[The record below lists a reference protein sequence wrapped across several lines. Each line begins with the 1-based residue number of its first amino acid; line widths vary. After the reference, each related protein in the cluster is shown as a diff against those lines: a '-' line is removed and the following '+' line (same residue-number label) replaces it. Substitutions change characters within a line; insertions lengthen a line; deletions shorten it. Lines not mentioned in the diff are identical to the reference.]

1 MSTPSVQPSTDGPT
15 DSGPN
20 QDTVSW
26 ILQIPPAEVVFVTA
40 ILEGYEGACLTTSLD
55 REMSTLI
62 IQVPSGQV
70 ELVKEVLD
78 NIELTEGRIVQFPE
92 PEARSEDHGTSP
104 SWTTSKLEGDNPP
117 STASDSF
124 H

>member
-1 MSTPSVQPSTDGPT
+1 MSTQSAQPSTDGPA
-15 DSGPN
+15 DGGPN

-26 ILQIPPAEVVFVTA
+26 VLQIPPAEVVFVTA

-62 IQVPSGQV
+62 IQVPSGQF

-92 PEARSEDHGTSP
+92 RETRREDHGTSP
-104 SWTTSKLEGDNPP
+104 VRTTSNQEGDSPP
-117 STASDSF
+117 STPSDSF
-124 H
+124 